1 MKRILPSLFFA
12 AVVIVVAAHI
22 AQSQITLIQD
32 LHAIV
37 SNQGCTGI
45 GTNQYGNAQL
55 CYDSSSSGN
64 MNVYRRDTNGNWTI
78 INNGTSSFTTLTV
91 SGAATFGSI
100 PSPGAIGGTT
110 PAAGTF
116 TTLNATSAPALG
128 AIGGT
133 TPAAGTFT
141 TLTATSSADK
151 ALNVSNGG
159 HISNPIGTG
168 TPPTSGTG
176 SITAGGTDSAFTCTG
191 GTSPVTVTFGT
202 SFAVA
207 PSCGC
212 SDITS
217 ATAIK
222 AVPGTGTI
230 VVTTTATDSFSCVC
244 IGH

>member
-1 MKRILPSLFFA
+1 MKRILPSLIFA
-12 AVVIVVAAHI
+12 AVVVAAGAHV
-22 AQSQITLIQD
+22 AQSITTVQD

-37 SNQGCTGI
+37 SSAGCTGI

-55 CYDSSSSGN
+55 CYDSSSS
-64 MNVYRRDTNGNWTI
+64 MAVYGRDTNGNWAI
-78 INNGTSSFTTLTV
+78 INNATNTFSTLTV

-100 PSPGAIGGTT
+100 TSPGAIGGTT

-141 TLTATSSADK
+141 TTTVTSSADK

-159 HISNPIGTG
+159 HVSNPIGTG

-176 SITAGGTDSAFTCTG
+176 TITAGGTDSAFTCTG

-202 SFAVA
+202 AFAVA

-212 SDITS
+212 ADITS
-217 ATAIK
+217 ATALK
-222 AVPGTGTI
+222 AVPGTTTL
-230 VVTTTATDSFSCVC
+230 VVTTTGTDSFSCVC